1 MSMESS
7 VPCRAG
13 MLDILPLIEQRLLLR
28 IPRQQEIRSTLLIF
42 REMFQLLLDR
52 KTLN

>member
-1 MSMESS
+1 MEYLLQG
-7 VPCRAG
+7 AK
-13 MLDILPLIEQRLLLR
+13 MLDILPSIEEPLPVA
-28 IPRQQEIRSTLLIF
+28 IPRQQAIRSTLLIF